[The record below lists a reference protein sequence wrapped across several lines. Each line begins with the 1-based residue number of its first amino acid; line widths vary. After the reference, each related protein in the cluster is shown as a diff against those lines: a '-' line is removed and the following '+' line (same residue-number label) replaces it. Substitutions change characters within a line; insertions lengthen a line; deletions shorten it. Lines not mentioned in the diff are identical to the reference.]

1 MVSNGQGTV
10 VVALALVAAALAGC
24 LVDEATTSE
33 DGSTAG
39 AGGGNQTMPG
49 DNASPSAAA
58 TFDVVDD
65 ENHTYRFDGSASSD
79 PDGDNLS
86 FAWDFG
92 DDATA
97 EGPVVNH
104 TFNAT
109 GASGNVSFNVT
120 LTVTDAGGLSNTT
133 SLNVTFTAGP
143 APGTLYFTQSETF
156 EDTLLVGT
164 VAGGG
169 EGGVIGFGVD
179 YTTFTLALVGE
190 AEDGTAVEAQYA
202 LINLTSSGGQTYND
216 LDLYF
221 YDPEGNELGSSTSPT
236 GTEQIEVDDPLLPGE
251 YTVAVYHW
259 SGAAADVT
267 VDVTVQYFTV

>member
-1 MVSNGQGTV
+1 MIQNGRQTV

-24 LVDEATTSE
+24 LVDDATTSD
-33 DGSTAG
+33 DGSNAG
-39 AGGGNQTMPG
+39 AGGGNQTLPD
-49 DNASPSAAA
+49 DNVPPSAAA

-65 ENHTYRFDGSASSD
+65 ENHTYEFDGSASSD

-109 GASGNVSFNVT
+109 GAAGNVSFNVT
-120 LTVTDAGGLSNTT
+120 LTVTDDGGLSDTT
-133 SLNVTFTAGP
+133 ALNVTFAAGP
-143 APGTLYFTQSETF
+143 APGTLYFTQTETF

-236 GTEQIEVDDPLLPGE
+236 GTEQIEVDDSLPPGE
-251 YTVAVYHW
+251 YTIAVYHW
-259 SGAAADVT
+259 SGALADAT